1 MCSPSSGRAVLRL
14 ILGLFWTALRGMV
27 RAMFVRKL
35 VQCSLLAAL
44 VIPSAFT
51 LGACGNGGEAKHA
64 VIKAGEMPAGGD
76 WQGVFYDKVYG
87 YLHIVTDGKTVQ
99 GAWRTGGGDAY
110 GELQGETDGNIL
122 KYTWTQHK
130 IGMVGKEAE
139 SSGKGYF
146 KYTIPKEG
154 EAHEIVGEW
163 GLGDS
168 DAGNE
173 WHAVKQTN
181 MQPNLQSVK
190 PDEIEGK
197 VNAGGWDTDDKG
209 SGSKKTDDSDSP
221 SAP

>member
-1 MCSPSSGRAVLRL
+1 
-14 ILGLFWTALRGMV
+14 MV

-44 VIPSAFT
+44 AVPSA
-51 LGACGNGGEAKHA
+51 LSLAACGSDGPKHA
-64 VIKAGEMPAGGD
+64 EVKAGEMPAGGE
-76 WQGVFYDKVYG
+76 WQGVFYSPVYG
-87 YLHIVTDGKTVQ
+87 YLHVLVDGKTAQ

-122 KYTWTQHK
+122 RYSWTQHK

-146 KYTIPKEG
+146 RYTIPKEG
-154 EAHEIVGEW
+154 EAHKIVGEW
-163 GLGDS
+163 GLGES
-168 DAGNE
+168 DAGNGWE
-173 WHAVKQTN
+173 AVKQTN

-197 VNAGGWDTDDKG
+197 VNAGGWDDDNKG
-209 SGSKKTDDSDSP
+209 GDSKKDDGDKP

>member
-1 MCSPSSGRAVLRL
+1 
-14 ILGLFWTALRGMV
+14 MV

-44 VIPSAFT
+44 AIPSVFSVA
-51 LGACGNGGEAKHA
+51 ACGNGSDTKVAHL
-64 VIKAGEMPAGGD
+64 KAGDMPAGGD
-76 WQGVFYDKVYG
+76 WQGVYYDKVYG

-110 GELQGETDGNIL
+110 GEMQGESDGNIFR
-122 KYTWTQHK
+122 YTWTQHK

-154 EAHEIVGEW
+154 EAHVIVGEW

-168 DAGNE
+168 DAGNP
-173 WHAVKQTN
+173 WQAVKQTN

-197 VNAGGWDTDDKG
+197 VNAGGWDSDDKG
-209 SGSKKTDDSDSP
+209 GGKKDDGDAP

>member
-1 MCSPSSGRAVLRL
+1 
-14 ILGLFWTALRGMV
+14 MV

-35 VQCSLLAAL
+35 VQCSLLVAL
-44 VIPSAFT
+44 AVPSALSVLA
-51 LGACGNGGEAKHA
+51 LGACGTEGPKHA
-64 VIKAGEMPAGGD
+64 VVKAGEMPAGGE
-76 WQGVFYDKVYG
+76 WQGVYYDKVYG
-87 YLHIVTDGKTVQ
+87 YLHIVTDGKTAQ

-110 GELQGETDGNIL
+110 GELQGEADGDL
-122 KYTWTQHK
+122 LRYTWTQHK

-146 KYTIPKEG
+146 RYTIPKVG
-154 EAHEIVGEW
+154 ESHVIVGEW

-168 DAGNE
+168 DAGNA
-173 WHAVKQTN
+173 WQAVKQTN

-197 VNAGGWDTDDKG
+197 VNAGGWDSDDKG
-209 SGSKKTDDSDSP
+209 GSKKDDSDTP

>member
-1 MCSPSSGRAVLRL
+1 
-14 ILGLFWTALRGMV
+14 MV

-35 VQCSLLAAL
+35 VQYSLLVAL
-44 VIPSAFT
+44 AVPSALSVLA
-51 LGACGNGGEAKHA
+51 LGACGTEGPKHA
-64 VIKAGEMPAGGD
+64 VVKAGEMPAGGE
-76 WQGVFYDKVYG
+76 WQGVYYDKVYG
-87 YLHIVTDGKTVQ
+87 YLHVVTDGKTAQ

-110 GELQGETDGNIL
+110 GELQGEADGDIL
-122 KYTWTQHK
+122 RYTWTQHK

-146 KYTIPKEG
+146 KYTIPKAG
-154 EAHEIVGEW
+154 ESHVIVGEW

-168 DAGNE
+168 DAGNA
-173 WHAVKQTN
+173 WQAVKQTN

-197 VNAGGWDTDDKG
+197 VNAGGWDDDSKG
-209 SGSKKTDDSDSP
+209 GGSKKDDSDTP

>member
-1 MCSPSSGRAVLRL
+1 
-14 ILGLFWTALRGMV
+14 MV

-35 VQCSLLAAL
+35 VQYSLLAAL
-44 VIPSAFT
+44 AVPSALSVLA
-51 LGACGNGGEAKHA
+51 LGACGTEGPKHA
-64 VIKAGEMPAGGD
+64 VVKAGEMPAGGE
-76 WQGVFYDKVYG
+76 WQGVYYDKVYG
-87 YLHIVTDGKTVQ
+87 YLHVVTDGKTAQ

-110 GELQGETDGNIL
+110 GELQGEADGDIL
-122 KYTWTQHK
+122 RYTWTQHK

-146 KYTIPKEG
+146 KYTIPKAG
-154 EAHEIVGEW
+154 ESHVIVGEW

-168 DAGNE
+168 DAGNA
-173 WHAVKQTN
+173 WQAVKQTN

-197 VNAGGWDTDDKG
+197 VNAGGWDDDSKG
-209 SGSKKTDDSDSP
+209 GGSKKDDSDTP